1 MIEKLKYGLHCLL
14 DLFYPKLCLSCA
26 KNLSAQEELLCLH
39 CEQHLPLTHYFD
51 YENNPIE
58 KLFWG
63 RVKVSACGA
72 LYFFNKG
79 EGIQRLMH
87 QLKYRERKDV
97 GLWLGKKLAR
107 EIMASNR
114 FKDIELIVPIPLHPK
129 KEFKRGYNQS
139 MLIAKGIEEVSGV
152 KCHDLLKRIEN
163 SGSQTRKGKYDR
175 WLNVSSAFRVDQIGS
190 LKNKNILL
198 IDDVVTTGAT
208 LEAAVSALLSAGVK
222 NVSIATAVS
231 A

>member
-1 MIEKLKYGLHCLL
+1 MIEKLKYYFHCLL
-14 DLFYPKLCLSCA
+14 DLFYPKLCLACA

-39 CEQHLPLTHYFD
+39 CEHHLPLTHYFD

-63 RVKVSACGA
+63 RVKVRACA
-72 LYFFNKG
+72 SLYFFNKG

-97 GLWLGKKLAR
+97 GLWLGKKLGL
-107 EIMASNR
+107 EMMASNR
-114 FKDIELIVPIPLHPK
+114 FNDLELIVPIPLHPK

-139 MLIAKGIEEVSGV
+139 MLIAKGLEEVIGV
-152 KCHDLLKRIEN
+152 KCNDLLKRIEN
-163 SGSQTRKGKYDR
+163 SGSQTSKGKYDR
-175 WLNVSSAFRVDQIGS
+175 WLNVSTAFRVNPNSAI
-190 LKNKNILL
+190 KNKNIVL

-222 NVSIATAVS
+222 NISIATVAS

>member
-1 MIEKLKYGLHCLL
+1 MKEKLKYAFHCLL
-14 DLFYPKLCLSCA
+14 DLFYPKLCPACN
-26 KNLSAQEELLCLH
+26 KNLSAEEELICIH
-39 CEQHLPLTHYFD
+39 CELHLPLTHYFD

-63 RVKVSACGA
+63 RVKVGTAAS

-87 QLKYRERKDV
+87 QLKYKERKDV
-97 GLWLGKKLAR
+97 GLWLGKKLAK
-107 EIMASNR
+107 EMMASNR
-114 FKDIELIVPIPLHPK
+114 FNDIELIIPIPLHPK

-139 MLIAKGIEEVSGV
+139 MLIAKAMEEACGV
-152 KCHDLLKRIEN
+152 QCSDLLQRIEN

-175 WLNVSSAFRVDQIGS
+175 WLNVSSAFRLSANHS
-190 LKNKNILL
+190 LENKNVVLV
-198 IDDVVTTGAT
+198 DDVITTGAT

-222 NVSIATAVS
+222 NVSIATVAS

>member
-1 MIEKLKYGLHCLL
+1 MKEKLKYAFHCLL
-14 DLFYPKLCLSCA
+14 DLFYPKLCPACN
-26 KNLSAQEELLCLH
+26 KNLSAEEELICIH
-39 CEQHLPLTHYFD
+39 CELHLPLTHYFD

-63 RVKVSACGA
+63 RVKVNACGA

-107 EIMASNR
+107 EMMASNR
-114 FKDIELIVPIPLHPK
+114 FKNIEMIVPIPLHPK

-139 MLIAKGIEEVSGV
+139 MLIAKGIEEVSGM
-152 KCHDLLKRIEN
+152 KCHDLLQRIEN

-175 WLNVSSAFRVDQIGS
+175 WLNVSSAFRVNPNSSI
-190 LKNKNILL
+190 KNKNILL
-198 IDDVVTTGAT
+198 VDDVVTTGAT

-222 NVSIATAVS
+222 KVSVATVAS